1 MLLKYMQFKNL
12 YVYDNM
18 IVFLGMSKFKTNNDI
33 LHHEMSELR
42 VIKTE
47 MELEVLR
54 YVAEVSSAAHMY
66 VMRNLK
72 PGMREY
78 QAEAM
83 FRHYSYDQGGLFT
96 FLFSCLF
103 TFFR

>member
-1 MLLKYMQFKNL
+1 MSQFQ
-12 YVYDNM
+12 
-18 IVFLGMSKFKTNNDI
+18 TNDSI

-54 YVAEVSSAAHMY
+54 YVARISSAAHKY
-66 VMRNLK
+66 VMRNIK

-78 QAEAM
+78 QAESM
-83 FRHYSYDQGGLFT
+83 FRHYSYNHGGCRYKKNFKLVKKNAFQMQIILT
-96 FLFSCLF
+96 
-103 TFFR
+103 

>member
-1 MLLKYMQFKNL
+1 MSQFQ
-12 YVYDNM
+12 
-18 IVFLGMSKFKTNNDI
+18 TNDAI

-54 YVAEVSSAAHMY
+54 YVARISSAAHKY
-66 VMRNLK
+66 VMRNIK

-78 QAEAM
+78 QAESM
-83 FRHYSYDQGGLFT
+83 FRHYSVTLCT
-96 FLFSCLF
+96 
-103 TFFR
+103 R

>member
-1 MLLKYMQFKNL
+1 MSQFQ
-12 YVYDNM
+12 
-18 IVFLGMSKFKTNNDI
+18 TNDSI

-54 YVAEVSSAAHMY
+54 YVARISSAAHKY
-66 VMRNLK
+66 VMRNIK

-78 QAEAM
+78 QAESM
-83 FRHYSYDQGGLFT
+83 FRHYSYNHGGCRYYN
-96 FLFSCLF
+96 FLFLKKPYKCQ
-103 TFFR
+103 